1 MMDRRRFLRGATVS
15 LLPLAL
21 SGFPLRV
28 FSRTPLLHTI
38 GNRFAGTGRSL
49 VIVQLGGG
57 SDGLN
62 AVIPYGMSA
71 YYNNRPTIGIPA
83 NQVLPLSGS
92 VVMGLHPSLA
102 PVHSLFNEGKI
113 CIVQGVGYATPNR
126 SHFRSTDIWLTGTA
140 SNVIESTGWLGR
152 DLHYNYP
159 DYPQLLTPSPLA
171 LQIGGA
177 PSLALKSL
185 NGDMGVTITDPD
197 QFYNLVNGTVSGY
210 TGDPSPK
217 TPAGSELRYLRSI
230 TQEAIQ
236 YATGIKA
243 AADNATNQVT
253 YPASDI
259 AEQLAIV
266 ARLIA
271 GGLECPLYVV
281 SQGGH
286 DTHSNQ
292 LTRQANLFDD
302 LSNAI
307 ASFQQDIQ
315 LLGVA
320 NNVLGMTFTEFGRRI
335 AENGSGGSDHGTSS
349 PMIMFGTN
357 VVGGLYG
364 ADPDFNSVDAVGDFI
379 YNIDFRQVYA
389 TILGTWFG
397 APAEEIEA
405 VLFNEFT
412 QLPIIQS
419 TETTVP
425 DHRVP
430 VKFGLKQNY
439 PNPFNP
445 ATSISFEIPHDAHVS
460 LRVYNSAGEQ
470 VKELFNGARTA
481 GAHSI
486 RFNADGLASGV
497 YFYTMQAGGFK
508 ETKKMTLVR

>member
-1 MMDRRRFLRGATVS
+1 MDRRRFLRGATVS
-15 LLPLAL
+15 LLPIAL

-28 FSRTPLLHTI
+28 FGRTPLLNAI
-38 GNRFAGTGRSL
+38 GKRFAGTGRSL

-57 SDGLN
+57 TDGLN

-71 YYNNRPTIGIPA
+71 YYNSRPTIGIPA

-102 PVHSLFNEGKI
+102 PVHSLFNNGKI

-140 SNVIESTGWLGR
+140 SNVVESTGWLGR
-152 DLHYNYP
+152 DLYYNYP
-159 DYPQLLTPSPLA
+159 EYPQLLTPNPLA

-177 PSLALKSL
+177 PTLALKSL
-185 NGDMGVTITDPD
+185 NGDMGVTITDPE
-197 QFYNLVNGTVSGY
+197 QFYNLVSGTVSGY

-217 TPAGSELRYLRSI
+217 TPAGAELRYLRSI

-243 AADNATNQVT
+243 AADNAANQVT
-253 YPASDI
+253 YPSSNI
-259 AEQLAIV
+259 AAQLAIV

-271 GGLECPLYVV
+271 GGLECPIYVV

-292 LTRQANLFDD
+292 LARQANLFDD
-302 LSNAI
+302 LSGAI
-307 ASFQQDIQ
+307 ASFQQDIE

-320 NNVLGMTFTEFGRRI
+320 DNVLGMTFSEFGRRI
-335 AENGSGGSDHGTSS
+335 SENGSGGSDHGTSS
-349 PMIMFGTN
+349 PVIVFGTK

-364 ADPDFNSVDAVGDFI
+364 SDPNFNNVDSVGDFI

-389 TILGTWFG
+389 TILGSWFN
-397 APAEEIEA
+397 APPEEVEA
-405 VLFNEFT
+405 VLFSQFN

-419 TETTVP
+419 TETTVSDSSMP
-425 DHRVP
+425 RM
-430 VKFGLKQNY
+430 FGLKQNY

-445 ATSISFEIPHDAHVS
+445 TTRISYDIPRDSFVSI
-460 LRVYNSAGEQ
+460 RVYNTTGEQ
-470 VKELFNGARTA
+470 VRELVNGARTA
-481 GAHSI
+481 GTHSVN
-486 RFNADGLASGV
+486 FDAGGLSSGV
-497 YFYTMQAGGFK
+497 YFYSMEASGFK
-508 ETKKMTLVR
+508 ETKRMILLR

>member
-1 MMDRRRFLRGATVS
+1 MMDRRRFLRGATIS
-15 LLPLAL
+15 LLPLTL

-28 FSRTPLLHTI
+28 FSRTPLLNTI
-38 GNRFAGTGRSL
+38 GKRFQGTGRSL
-49 VIVQLGGG
+49 VIIQLGGG
-57 SDGLN
+57 CDGLN

-92 VVMGLHPSLA
+92 VSMGLHPSLA
-102 PVHSLFNEGKI
+102 PVHSLFNSGKI
-113 CIVQGVGYATPNR
+113 CIVQGVGYAIPNR
-126 SHFRSTDIWLTGTA
+126 SHFRATDIWLTGTA
-140 SNVIESTGWLGR
+140 SNVFESTGWLGR

-185 NGDMGVTITDPD
+185 NGDMSVTITDPQ
-197 QFYNLVNGTVSGY
+197 QFYDLVSGTVSGY

-217 TPAGSELRYLRSI
+217 TPAGAELRYLRSI

-236 YATGIKA
+236 YATGIKS
-243 AADNATNQVT
+243 AADNATNQAT
-253 YPASDI
+253 YPDSNI

-292 LTRQANLFDD
+292 LTRQANLLND
-302 LSNAI
+302 LSSAI
-307 ASFQQDIQ
+307 ASFQQDIE

-320 NNVLGMTFTEFGRRI
+320 NNVLGMTFSEFGRRTF
-335 AENGSGGSDHGTSS
+335 ENGSGGTDHGTSA
-349 PMIMFGTN
+349 PLIMFGTN

-364 ADPDFNSVDAVGDFI
+364 SDPDFNSVDSVGDFI

-389 TILGTWFG
+389 TILGSWFS
-397 APAEEIEA
+397 APPDEIEA
-405 VLFNEFT
+405 VLFSQFNE
-412 QLPIIQS
+412 LPIIQS
-419 TETTVP
+419 TETTVT
-425 DHRVP
+425 DRLVP
-430 VKFGLKQNY
+430 AKFGLKQNY

-445 ATSISFEIPHDAHVS
+445 ATTISYEIPRDTHVNI
-460 LRVYNSAGEQ
+460 RVYNTAGEQ
-470 VKELFNGARTA
+470 VRELFNGVRSA
-481 GAHSI
+481 GTYSVGFDAGRLS
-486 RFNADGLASGV
+486 SGV
-497 YFYTMQAGGFK
+497 YYYSMEAGGFK
-508 ETKKMTLVR
+508 ETKKMVLVR